1 MVAELV
7 PETSRGAAY
16 GLYNAS
22 VGIMAL
28 PASLLAG
35 FLWNR
40 VSPSAPFAFG
50 ALMAFLAFICILF
63 IPKSQGSARP

>member
-1 MVAELV
+1 LV
-7 PETSRGAAY
+7 PEANRGAAY

-35 FLWNR
+35 FLWNQ

-50 ALMAFLAFICILF
+50 ALMAFLAFVSILF
-63 IPKSQGSARP
+63 LPKFTGSA